1 MNIYSMLKKILPFFF
16 ILLVVL
22 GFFYKVIFKDHV
34 LVDMSA
40 LSDKLPW
47 SAYLPAF
54 FQGER
59 PPYTSSDSS
68 TVYFPTF
75 KFYGAEF
82 QKGHFPLWWPY
93 LTGGYPIFA
102 NSTSLMFSLTS
113 PLFIFFAPEI
123 AYSWSIIIKIFLAG
137 IGFFLYLRLLK
148 IKGWAAVFGALAYML
163 NTLVMLKLEIPWM
176 TQTLWS
182 IPFIFFCLEKVF
194 QTRKFSYSALATI
207 FLSLQFIA
215 AHPQTGF
222 YVTGFAFLYVL
233 VKLAGSVKAVKNFKK
248 LLVYAIFPFILMPAL
263 AAVQLLPMLELQ
275 NLGHRSPNELA
286 QWITP
291 LHLFTAITP
300 QIFGD
305 TQNNFQVLSKIER
318 NALHLLHL
326 DFPPISLPYIGFL
339 PLLFALLACGKKIR
353 QKLEIKFFFWVSLLL
368 VLLQL
373 LTPLW
378 AKGVLHLPL
387 VNKMWNTY
395 RANIIY
401 IFASSVLAAYGLNY
415 FFQKAQASK
424 KRLFNILKGFT
435 VVLVILLAFCLL
447 LRLPVVKN
455 LFLQTGEKISVKY
468 FLKTNPEQGI
478 NYYQNEL
485 LDWYQALKDH
495 FSLLNTGVYI
505 PLALLTATAVL
516 LILFYRR
523 KIKLSS
529 LKVLFLLITLADL
542 FYIGW
547 FYNPIPTKRR
557 DVFPEIPPVTF
568 LKQDHSLYRVSSTD
582 GWNVIFPNALANYN
596 VSDIG
601 VEYNIYP
608 LRYDEYM
615 SFIENNDRAN
625 LENQFHTNLWLTRY
639 NSPLLDLFN
648 VKYILTPPE
657 QEIKDEG
664 FKLVYNQEM
673 NIYENQK
680 ALPRVFLVPQVEVIT
695 EDIKILERLNNS
707 AFNPLKTAVF
717 EETPHLQR
725 SQDLQDS
732 YAMITQ
738 YTPNQ
743 INIRTNLTHN
753 GFLIF
758 SDLYYPGWQVYIDG
772 KKDKIYRANYLA
784 RGVALTQGEH
794 NVIFKFEPKNVKIG
808 TYISAGTF
816 LFLTTV
822 GIISLRKKKK

>member
-1 MNIYSMLKKILPFFF
+1 MLKKILPFFF
-16 ILLVVL
+16 ILLIVL
-22 GFFYKVIFKDHV
+22 GFFYKVIFENHV

-47 SAYLPAF
+47 SAYLPTF
-54 FQGER
+54 FEGER

-113 PLFIFFAPEI
+113 PLFIFFTPEI
-123 AYSWSIIIKIFLAG
+123 AYSWSIIIKILLAG

-148 IKGWAAVFGALAYML
+148 IKAWAGVFGALAYML

-194 QTRKFSYSALATI
+194 QTRKFFYSALATV

-233 VKLAGSVKAVKNFKK
+233 AKLAGSAKAAKNLKR
-248 LLVYAIFPFILMPAL
+248 LLVYAILPFILISAL

-291 LHLFTAITP
+291 WHLLTALAP
-300 QIFGD
+300 QMFGD
-305 TQNNFQVLSKIER
+305 TPTNFQAFAKIER

-339 PLLFALLACGKKIR
+339 PLLFALLACGKKMR
-353 QKLEIKFFFWVSLLL
+353 QKPEIKFFFWASLLL
-368 VLLQL
+368 ILLQL

-378 AKGVLHLPL
+378 ARGALHLPL
-387 VNKMWNTY
+387 VSKMWNTY

-401 IFASSVLAAYGLNY
+401 VFASSVLAAYGLNY
-415 FFQKAQASK
+415 FLEKPRASK
-424 KRLFNILKGFT
+424 KRVFNILKGFSA
-435 VVLVILLAFCLL
+435 VLAILLAFCLF
-447 LRLPVVKN
+447 LRLPWVKN

-468 FLKTNPEQGI
+468 FLETNPEQGI

-485 LDWYQALKDH
+485 LDWYQILKDH
-495 FSLLNTGVYI
+495 FSLFDASVYT
-505 PLALLTATAVL
+505 PLALLAATSII
-516 LILFYRR
+516 LILFYQR
-523 KIKLSS
+523 KVKIGS
-529 LKVLFLLITLADL
+529 LKILFLLLTMADL

-547 FYNPIPTKRR
+547 FYNPMPTKRG
-557 DVFPEIPPVTF
+557 DVFPEIPPVAF
-568 LKQDHSLYRVSSTD
+568 LKKDHSLYRVSSTD

-596 VSDIG
+596 ISDIG

-625 LENQFHTNLWLTRY
+625 LTNQFHTNLWLTRY

-664 FKLVYNQEM
+664 FKLAYNQEIK
-673 NIYENQK
+673 IYENQK
-680 ALPRVFLVPQVEVIT
+680 ALPRVFLVPQIEVIT

-717 EETPHLQR
+717 EETPHLQG

-743 INIRTNLTHN
+743 ISIKTDLTHN

-808 TYISAGTF
+808 AYISAATF
-816 LFLTTV
+816 LLLIAI
-822 GIISLRKKKK
+822 GIISLRQKRK

>member
-1 MNIYSMLKKILPFFF
+1 MLKKILPFLF

-22 GFFYKVIFKDHV
+22 GFFYKVIFEDHV

-47 SAYLPAF
+47 SAYLPTF
-54 FQGER
+54 FEGER

-102 NSTSLMFSLTS
+102 NSTSLMLSFTS

-148 IKGWAAVFGALAYML
+148 IKAWAGVFGALAYML

-194 QTRKFSYSALATI
+194 QTRKFFYSALATV

-233 VKLAGSVKAVKNFKK
+233 VKLAKSAKTAKNLKR
-248 LLVYAIFPFILMPAL
+248 LLVYSILPFILMSAL

-291 LHLFTAITP
+291 WHLLTALAP
-300 QIFGD
+300 QVFGD
-305 TQNNFQVLSKIER
+305 TQTNFQAFAKIER
-318 NALHLLHL
+318 NALHLLYL

-339 PLLFALLACGKKIR
+339 PFLFALITISKRTRRKA
-353 QKLEIKFFFWVSLLL
+353 EIKFFLGISLFL
-368 VLLQL
+368 VLLQIF
-373 LTPLW
+373 TPLW
-378 AKGVLHLPL
+378 AKEALHLPL
-387 VNKMWNTY
+387 INKMWNTY

-401 IFASSVLAAYGLNY
+401 VFASSVLAAYGLNY
-415 FFQKAQASK
+415 FFQEAQANK
-424 KRLFNILKGFT
+424 KRIFVILKGFS
-435 VVLVILLAFCLL
+435 VVLVILLAFCLF
-447 LRLPVVKN
+447 LRLPWVKN
-455 LFLQTGEKISVKY
+455 LFLQTGEKISATY

-478 NYYQNEL
+478 NYYRNEL
-485 LDWYQALKDH
+485 LNWYQILKNH
-495 FSLLNTGVYI
+495 FSLFNTSIYI
-505 PLALLTATAVL
+505 PLALLAATSAL
-516 LILFYRR
+516 LILFYQR
-523 KIKLSS
+523 KIKIGS
-529 LKVLFLLITLADL
+529 LKIIFLLLTLADL

-557 DVFPEIPPVTF
+557 DVFPEIPPVAF

-596 VSDIG
+596 IADIG

-625 LENQFHTNLWLTRY
+625 LTNQFHTNLWLTRY

-648 VKYILTPPE
+648 VKYILTPPK

-664 FKLVYNQEM
+664 FKLVYNQEIK
-673 NIYENQK
+673 IYENQK
-680 ALPRVFLVPQVEVIT
+680 ALPRVFLVPQIEVIT

-707 AFNPLKTAVF
+707 SFNPLKTAVF
-717 EETPHLQR
+717 EETPHLQG

-732 YAMITQ
+732 YAIITQ
-738 YTPNQ
+738 YAPNQ
-743 INIRTNLTHN
+743 ISIKTDLTHN

-772 KKDKIYRANYLA
+772 EKDKIYRANYLA

-794 NVIFKFEPKNVKIG
+794 NVVFKFEPKNVKIG
-808 TYISAGTF
+808 AYISAGTF
-816 LFLTTV
+816 LLLIAI
-822 GIISLRKKKK
+822 GIISLRQKRK

>member
-1 MNIYSMLKKILPFFF
+1 MLKKILPFFF

-22 GFFYKVIFKDHV
+22 GFFYKVIFENHV

-47 SAYLPAF
+47 SAYLPTF

-102 NSTSLMFSLTS
+102 NSTSLMLSFTS

-148 IKGWAAVFGALAYML
+148 IKAWAGIFGTLAYIL

-194 QTRKFSYSALATI
+194 QTRKFFYSALATI

-233 VKLAGSVKAVKNFKK
+233 MKLAGLSKAAKNLKR
-248 LLVYAIFPFILMPAL
+248 LLVYAIFPFILMSAL

-291 LHLFTAITP
+291 WHLLTALAP
-300 QIFGD
+300 QMFGD
-305 TQNNFQVLSKIER
+305 TQTNFQTFAKIER

-326 DFPPISLPYIGFL
+326 DFSPISLPYIGFL
-339 PLLFALLACGKKIR
+339 PLLFALLACGKKMR
-353 QKLEIKFFFWVSLLL
+353 QKLEIKFFFWASLLL
-368 VLLQL
+368 ILLQL

-378 AKGVLHLPL
+378 AKGALHLPL
-387 VNKMWNTY
+387 VSKMWNTY

-401 IFASSVLAAYGLNY
+401 VFASSVLVAYGLNY
-415 FFQKAQASK
+415 FFQKPRASK
-424 KRLFNILKGFT
+424 KRVFNILKGFSA
-435 VVLVILLAFCLL
+435 VLVILLAFCLF
-447 LRLPVVKN
+447 LRLPWVKN

-468 FLKTNPEQGI
+468 FLETNPEQGI

-485 LDWYQALKDH
+485 LDWYQILKDH
-495 FSLLNTGVYI
+495 FSLFDASVYT
-505 PLALLTATAVL
+505 PLALLAATSVL
-516 LILFYRR
+516 LILFYQR
-523 KIKLSS
+523 KVKICS
-529 LKVLFLLITLADL
+529 LKVLFLLLTLADL

-547 FYNPIPTKRR
+547 FYNPMPTKRG
-557 DVFPEIPPVTF
+557 DVFPEIPPVAF

-601 VEYNIYP
+601 VEYNIYL

-625 LENQFHTNLWLTRY
+625 LTNQFHTNLWLTRY

-657 QEIKDEG
+657 QKIKDEG
-664 FKLVYNQEM
+664 FKLVYNQEIK
-673 NIYENQK
+673 IYENQK
-680 ALPRVFLVPQVEVIT
+680 ALPRVFLVPQAEVIT

-717 EETPHLQR
+717 EETPHLQG

-743 INIRTNLTHN
+743 ISIKTNLTHN

-784 RGVALTQGEH
+784 RGVALTQGKH

-808 TYISAGTF
+808 AYISATTF
-816 LFLTTV
+816 LLLITI